1 MPINI
6 TIDHASTADGSSER
20 SYSTE
25 RSASPHSGRRAHR
38 SPEPSDASSSDYSSD
53 SDGEDPLNQLPLPTR
68 LILDAHF
75 PLRNELQITVASF
88 TDRTIMRP
96 VTQRLA
102 ADEDLDVS
110 ADESDGSDTDV
121 DSGRHKLKRKLGN
134 NRWARRSQKTFL
146 QMPKIRRPAIA
157 TFTWV

>member
-6 TIDHASTADGSSER
+6 TIDHASSVSEA
-20 SYSTE
+20 SDTE
-25 RSASPHSGRRAHR
+25 RSAFPRYAGRRAHR
-38 SPEPSDASSSDYSSD
+38 SPEPSDASTSDYSSD
-53 SDGEDPLNQLPLPTR
+53 SDEENPLDQLPLPTR

-96 VTQRLA
+96 VAQRLA
-102 ADEDLDVS
+102 ADEDLDVTP
-110 ADESDGSDTDV
+110 DESDGSDTDAG
-121 DSGRHKLKRKLGN
+121 SRRHRLKRKLGN

-146 QMPKIRRPAIA
+146 QMPKIRRPEIA